1 MLSSN
6 LGIMNTLPKYCAS
19 TYYWSEQPYSF
30 AFLVLFGIVMVPLV
44 GAFAYQ
50 CLRLAVTGHMKP
62 TA

>member
-1 MLSSN
+1 
-6 LGIMNTLPKYCAS
+6 
-19 TYYWSEQPYSF
+19 
-30 AFLVLFGIVMVPLV
+30 VLFGIVMVPLV